1 MSGRNIA
8 ELIKSSELAVMGAVL
23 MIGLGLLGS
32 FLAIAIDMNPS
43 VLSGWIFVCGGLAYL
58 FYAFVARDDGE
69 ALWRIVISFYYLFGG
84 IFLFLF
90 TGPEMNMKPLIFL
103 VGTIVL
109 LEGVTEFFIFS
120 RLRQREGSG
129 WIVAGAIATIFLAFI
144 IWCLWP
150 FSSMRLIGGF
160 VGAEFVISGVSRL
173 MYSLATHKQLETIAR
188 EKRLPAWQAD

>member
-1 MSGRNIA
+1 MSGRSTA
-8 ELIKSSELAVMGAVL
+8 ELIQSSELAIMGAVL

-32 FLAIAIDMNPS
+32 FLAIALEMTPPT
-43 VLSGWIFVCGGLAYL
+43 LSGWIFVCGGFAYV
-58 FYAFVARDDGE
+58 FYGFVARDDGE

-84 IFLFLF
+84 ICLFSF
-90 TGPEMNMKPLIFL
+90 TGPQMNMKPLTLL

-120 RLRQREGSG
+120 RLRPREGSG
-129 WIVAGAIATIFLAFI
+129 WIVAGAIATIFLALI

-160 VGAEFVISGVSRL
+160 VGAKFVISGTSRL
-173 MYSLATHKQLETIAR
+173 MYSLATHKRLETIAR
-188 EKRLPAWQAD
+188 EKRLLAWQAD